1 MLFASL
7 APGSAHRPHVPRVR
21 SGCSA
26 LPVSKL
32 AATIAPGG
40 IAFLHLG

>member
-1 MLFASL
+1 MPLGYFICQFG
-7 APGSAHRPHVPRVR
+7 PGSAHSPHVPHVR

-26 LPVSKL
+26 LPVFKL

-40 IAFLHLG
+40 IAF